1 MANKKISELNEATS
15 VDVTNK
21 LAIVQS
27 GETKFVQVN
36 TLLSAAGTTIR
47 NYLTPTSITMSVAGG
62 TIDLNDS
69 AYATSEII
77 KLSWSGATG
86 TVELTLP
93 DATSS
98 ANTYRVLRI
107 ISNGG
112 FTNSTHVD
120 ITPRAGQT
128 LDGSSSYFRINRSYE
143 GVTVW
148 SDGTEWYVIQS
159 KS

>member
-1 MANKKISELNEATS
+1 MADKKISQLNEATS
-15 VDVTNK
+15 IDVTNK

-47 NYLTPTSITMSVAGG
+47 NYLTPTSVTISVAGG
-62 TIDLNDS
+62 TVDLNDS
-69 AYATSEII
+69 AYTTSEII
-77 KLSWSGATG
+77 KLSWTGATG

-120 ITPRAGQT
+120 ITPRVGQT

>member
-1 MANKKISELNEATS
+1 MADKKISELNEATS

-47 NYLTPTSITMSVAGG
+47 NYLTPTSVTMSVAGG
-62 TIDLNDS
+62 TVDLNDS

-107 ISNGG
+107 ISNGV

-120 ITPRAGQT
+120 ITPRAGQN